1 MLLCYT
7 WDLIFTTAFGNVIN
21 LPATVIYLSIFLN
34 YGFHIKFPQRS
45 YQDGLES
52 VGSNVGDGERQFGIQ
67 LVVFFAVFVM
77 TPCL

>member
-1 MLLCYT
+1 M
-7 WDLIFTTAFGNVIN
+7 TAFGNVIN
-21 LPATVIYLSIFLN
+21 FPATVINSSIFLN
-34 YGFHIKFPQRS
+34 CGFHIKFPQRS
-45 YQDGLES
+45 YQGGLES